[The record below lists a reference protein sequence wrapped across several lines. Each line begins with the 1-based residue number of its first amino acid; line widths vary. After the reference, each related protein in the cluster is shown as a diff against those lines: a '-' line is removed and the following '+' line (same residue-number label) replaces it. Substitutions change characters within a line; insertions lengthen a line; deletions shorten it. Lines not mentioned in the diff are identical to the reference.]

1 MSVKAEPASSQPAPG
16 ERAACEP
23 APAPLDPYDDLGRA
37 FKATMAA
44 VRRLRGRETHRPGD
58 LSYAQYSLLFSLAGG
73 GVKSARELA
82 ELADLSA
89 ATVTQMLDH
98 LATAGLVT
106 RVRSDEDK
114 RIVLTSLT
122 ARGCE
127 IIEARRRTME
137 PRWRAALAEFSD
149 PELQTAAA
157 VLDRLHE
164 LFDEFAEG

>member
-1 MSVKAEPASSQPAPG
+1 VSVKTEPVAGEPATGEPA
-16 ERAACEP
+16 AA
-23 APAPLDPYDDLGRA
+23 APAPIDPHDELGQS

-98 LATAGLVT
+98 LAAAGLVT

-122 ARGCE
+122 ERGCE
-127 IIEARRRTME
+127 VIEARRCTME

-149 PELQTAAA
+149 GELHTAAA
-157 VLDRLHE
+157 VLDRLRQ
-164 LFDEFAEG
+164 LFDGLND

>member
-1 MSVKAEPASSQPAPG
+1 VSVKTEPPTGEPAAG
-16 ERAACEP
+16 EP
-23 APAPLDPYDDLGRA
+23 AAEPLDPHDDLGRA
-37 FKATMAA
+37 FKAAMAA

-73 GVKSARELA
+73 GVRSARELA

-98 LATAGLVT
+98 LAAAGLVT

-122 ARGCE
+122 ERGCE
-127 IIEARRRTME
+127 VIEARRASME
-137 PRWRAALAEFSD
+137 PRWRAALTEFSD
-149 PELQTAAA
+149 AELQTAAA
-157 VLDRLHE
+157 VLDRLRE
-164 LFDEFAEG
+164 LFERFND